1 MKSFICQIFYKQ
13 RAAFEQS
20 CASRGKEY
28 PLPEDVFLQSDIFY
42 DEKHVPAHRLD
53 VYRPRGRNGEILP
66 VIVNVHGGGL
76 LMGNKEFNRP
86 FCASLCEA
94 GYLVFSIEYR
104 LIPDCLFYDQLA
116 DLHLALDFIRDHL
129 TEYGGDISHIYACG
143 DSGGACLLTYGIAM
157 QRSTA
162 LAQAAGVTPS
172 DLPVRALG
180 LVSGMFYT
188 NRLDQIGLFLPR
200 YLYGR
205 HYKKSAFA
213 PYVSP
218 EHPDIV
224 TSLPPSLLITSDNDN
239 LQSYTLNFEKA
250 LRRHQMPHK
259 LINYPKDIKA
269 FYMKQN
275 DDGRTVRAMDV
286 LFPGIGEIIGGSER
300 EADYGKLH
308 ARVAELGMSEK
319 ELWWYLD
326 TRRWGSAPHSGFGL
340 GFDRL
345 LLFVTGMTNIRDV
358 QPFPRTPQ
366 HADF

>member
-1 MKSFICQIFYKQ
+1 MKSFICEMFYKQ

-53 VYRPRGRNGEILP
+53 VYRPRGRDGEILP

-76 LMGNKEFNRP
+76 LIGNKEFNRP

-104 LIPDCLFYDQLA
+104 LIPDCLFYDQL
-116 DLHLALDFIRDHL
+116 
-129 TEYGGDISHIYACG
+129 T
-143 DSGGACLLTYGIAM
+143 
-157 QRSTA
+157 
-162 LAQAAGVTPS
+162 

-259 LINYPKDIKA
+259 LINYPKDPRLTHAFSA
-269 FYMKQN
+269 FYPELPES
-275 DDGRTVRAMDV
+275 REVIHHLIHFFEHT
-286 LFPGIGEIIGGSER
+286 GEECKGGCVS
-300 EADYGKLH
+300 
-308 ARVAELGMSEK
+308 
-319 ELWWYLD
+319 
-326 TRRWGSAPHSGFGL
+326 
-340 GFDRL
+340 
-345 LLFVTGMTNIRDV
+345 
-358 QPFPRTPQ
+358 
-366 HADF
+366 

>member
-1 MKSFICQIFYKQ
+1 MKSIICEMFYKQ

-53 VYRPRGRNGEILP
+53 VYRPRGRDGEILP

-157 QRSTA
+157 QRSTT

-259 LINYPKDIKA
+259 LINYPKDPRLTHAFSA
-269 FYMKQN
+269 FYPELPES
-275 DDGRTVRAMDV
+275 REVIHHLIHFFEHT
-286 LFPGIGEIIGGSER
+286 GEECKGGCVS
-300 EADYGKLH
+300 
-308 ARVAELGMSEK
+308 
-319 ELWWYLD
+319 
-326 TRRWGSAPHSGFGL
+326 
-340 GFDRL
+340 
-345 LLFVTGMTNIRDV
+345 
-358 QPFPRTPQ
+358 
-366 HADF
+366 

>member
-1 MKSFICQIFYKQ
+1 MKSFICQMFYKQ

-53 VYRPRGRNGEILP
+53 VY
-66 VIVNVHGGGL
+66 
-76 LMGNKEFNRP
+76 RP

-259 LINYPKDIKA
+259 LINYPKDPRLTHAFSA
-269 FYMKQN
+269 FYPELPES
-275 DDGRTVRAMDV
+275 REVIHHLIHFFEHT
-286 LFPGIGEIIGGSER
+286 GENCKGGYVS
-300 EADYGKLH
+300 
-308 ARVAELGMSEK
+308 
-319 ELWWYLD
+319 
-326 TRRWGSAPHSGFGL
+326 
-340 GFDRL
+340 
-345 LLFVTGMTNIRDV
+345 
-358 QPFPRTPQ
+358 
-366 HADF
+366 